1 MNEKEWLDYFEI
13 INNRQP
19 TAEEIQQA
27 KASESQATSST
38 QRTGDTTSFTS

>member
-27 KASESQATSST
+27 KASGDFIFQRKSSHKFNSEN
-38 QRTGDTTSFTS
+38 R

>member
-27 KASESQATSST
+27 KASGDFISQ
-38 QRTGDTTSFTS
+38 GPKV